1 MTRKRKCSAS
11 EEELI
16 SKKAK
21 PEDELIEIGQSLNS
35 STIKEIETF
44 FKRYL
49 HDQLKAQRKFTD
61 KIKKKVFKLEED
73 NIKHKAKIIDLENE
87 NATLKD
93 EKEKLAQSSNNSK
106 NVIKECDDLKVKLEN
121 EKIEKGELTEN
132 IKRLQMKL
140 QEQDRVKAIELKRA
154 REKHV
159 SRINE
164 LEEENLLLVKDFKA
178 KESHFVLQFK
188 HLNNEIEDAKNLL
201 KEKDNKI
208 ILKEN
213 ESASF
218 KEKYLKYKNNL
229 KKAVA
234 QSEDREKE
242 KSTLMGKIQ
251 NLEIEKLSL
260 AEKVEELT
268 QKSDELYEQN
278 KWVIQKNDDNQS
290 VLKEL
295 AALETQLKEN
305 DKKINFQKT
314 LLDEKNDEIAKVK
327 KQNNDL
333 LEEKEKKEKVM
344 QLSED
349 KLIEEKKLSQ
359 QYMGQ
364 AQRFMN
370 LLKENKEEQE
380 KLKEVNSN
388 LKEQI
393 VRLNGMKEESRQEQQ
408 QLQEEKQQLQKEKQR
423 LQEEKED
430 IDNDWGRQFNKCEFL
445 EAENKKLR
453 DIISELELRG
463 QQKIEDQQ
471 KEIPS
476 PNSESSDEEFESSP
490 PDWDETYS
498 DEESTLS
505 KEDGSDTK
513 GEAFDETLN
522 TIIRVLNSTSS
533 KIPIQNNDTN
543 EAISESAPNPALM
556 MIEKEIEHF
565 RRNRN
570 YDDFE
575 KYIGNILETC
585 RTKYEGFQEMH
596 QNIWT
601 AVKGKCTKKLF
612 TDYEEEYS
620 KYSLL
625 SNETLWKIERTLEN
639 TARKTKIKKDKV
651 VQ

>member
-1 MTRKRKCSAS
+1 M
-11 EEELI
+11 I
-16 SKKAK
+16 
-21 PEDELIEIGQSLNS
+21 
-35 STIKEIETF
+35 
-44 FKRYL
+44 
-49 HDQLKAQRKFTD
+49 
-61 KIKKKVFKLEED
+61 
-73 NIKHKAKIIDLENE
+73 
-87 NATLKD
+87 
-93 EKEKLAQSSNNSK
+93 
-106 NVIKECDDLKVKLEN
+106 
-121 EKIEKGELTEN
+121 
-132 IKRLQMKL
+132 
-140 QEQDRVKAIELKRA
+140 
-154 REKHV
+154 
-159 SRINE
+159 
-164 LEEENLLLVKDFKA
+164 
-178 KESHFVLQFK
+178 
-188 HLNNEIEDAKNLL
+188 
-201 KEKDNKI
+201 
-208 ILKEN
+208 
-213 ESASF
+213 
-218 KEKYLKYKNNL
+218 
-229 KKAVA
+229 
-234 QSEDREKE
+234 
-242 KSTLMGKIQ
+242 
-251 NLEIEKLSL
+251 
-260 AEKVEELT
+260 
-268 QKSDELYEQN
+268 
-278 KWVIQKNDDNQS
+278 
-290 VLKEL
+290 
-295 AALETQLKEN
+295 
-305 DKKINFQKT
+305 KKINFQKT

-364 AQRFMN
+364 AQRFMH

-380 KLKEVNSN
+380 KLKDVNLN

-393 VRLNGMKEESRQEQQ
+393 VRLNGIKEESRQEQQ
-408 QLQEEKQQLQKEKQR
+408 QLHEEKQQLEEEKQQLQKEKQR

-430 IDNDWGRQFNKCEFL
+430 IDNDWGRQYNRCEFL

-453 DIISELELRG
+453 DIISELELSR

-522 TIIRVLNSTSS
+522 TIKRVLNSTST
-533 KIPIQNNDTN
+533 KIPMQNNDTN

-575 KYIGNILETC
+575 KYIGNILENC

-596 QNIWT
+596 QKIWT
-601 AVKGKCTKKLF
+601 AFKEKCTKTLF
-612 TDYEEEYS
+612 ADYAEEYS

-625 SNETLWKIERTLEN
+625 SNETLRKIERILEN
-639 TARKTKIKKDKV
+639 TARNVKIKSDKV
-651 VQ
+651 LKKKCKTYFKLDI